1 MKFCQKLYHNKFLKL
16 MNSENYWLDQD
27 GALTRLTNLH
37 IQESINQT
45 EHDLCLNW
53 IKYGYVILEQHF
65 SEDILDTAWAEYDQK
80 LATDEITAP
89 EEKNNSEDILPG
101 RTLNPH
107 LKVEGFRDVM
117 SCMRL
122 LKIFNL
128 ILNSNVIPF
137 QSIASHKG
145 SQQKLHSDAI
155 HMTTDPLGGLV
166 AAWVAFEDIDE
177 DSGPLEFCPSSHRLP
192 YILSNN
198 LDIDPKDFK
207 ENGYSSY
214 HQKYEP
220 AIESVIGAHNIKKRI
235 FLAKKGDVLI

>member
-1 MKFCQKLYHNKFLKL
+1 M
-16 MNSENYWLDQD
+16 
-27 GALTRLTNLH
+27 TNLH
-37 IQESINQT
+37 IQESINQA

-107 LKVEGFRDVM
+107 LKVEGFRDIM
-117 SCMRL
+117 SCKRL

-137 QSIASHKG
+137 SINSLTQRVSTKTSFRCDTYDHRP
-145 SQQKLHSDAI
+145 SW
-155 HMTTDPLGGLV
+155 GLV
-166 AAWVAFEDIDE
+166 AAWVAFEDIDK

-220 AIESVIGAHNIKKRI
+220 AIESVIGAHNIKKE
-235 FLAKKGDVLI
+235 FF